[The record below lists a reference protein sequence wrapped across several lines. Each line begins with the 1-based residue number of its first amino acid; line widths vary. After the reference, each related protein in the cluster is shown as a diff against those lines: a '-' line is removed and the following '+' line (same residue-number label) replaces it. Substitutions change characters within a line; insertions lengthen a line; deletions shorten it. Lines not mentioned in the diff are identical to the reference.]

1 MDYGLDIAIDDV
13 PLHLARARLEEY
25 HDLGYTSFW
34 TAETSTD
41 DGFTPLTMAA
51 STLPDIRVGTAIV
64 PIFTRGPALLA
75 MSAASLAD
83 LAPGRFTLGVGTSSV
98 NIVEHWNGL
107 PFVDPYKR
115 ARDTVRFLRRAL
127 TGERVEEK
135 YETFEIRG
143 FRLGRV
149 PEVPP
154 KILLAALRPGML
166 RLAGRESD
174 GTVCTFAGPDDIK
187 KIAAEVG
194 PGKDI
199 VCKIFVCP
207 NPDHDAFYASARRL
221 MTAYLNVDVY
231 AGFHAWL
238 GRGEALTPMWEA
250 WKAGDRKKALEVIP
264 TETID
269 ELFLHGSPEE
279 CWAGVQRYIDNG
291 VTTPV
296 IEVHPFGVDRHEG
309 RRLMAPRD
317 RLPT

>member
-1 MDYGLDIAIDDV
+1 MDYGLDLAIDDV
-13 PLHLARARLEEY
+13 PLHQARERLEQY
-25 HDLGYTSFW
+25 RDLGYTSFW

-41 DGFTPLTMAA
+41 DAFTPLTMAA
-51 STLPDIRVGTAIV
+51 SYIPDIKIGTAIV

-98 NIVEHWNGL
+98 NIVNRWNGL

-127 TGERVEEK
+127 TGERVEEE
-135 YETFEIRG
+135 YETFTVKG

-149 PEVPP
+149 PSVQP
-154 KILLAALRPGML
+154 KLLLAALRPGML
-166 RLAGRESD
+166 RLAGREAD
-174 GTVCTFAGPDDIK
+174 GTVCTFTSADDMK

-207 NPDHDAFYASARRL
+207 HPDPDEFYARARRL
-221 MTAYLNVDVY
+221 VTTYLNVDVY
-231 AGFHAWL
+231 AAFHEWL

-250 WKAGDRKKALEVIP
+250 WKAGDRKRALEVVP
-264 TETID
+264 DEVID
-269 ELFLHGSPEE
+269 EVFLHGTPEE

-309 RRLMAPRD
+309 RVAMAPRD
-317 RLPT
+317 RLQP